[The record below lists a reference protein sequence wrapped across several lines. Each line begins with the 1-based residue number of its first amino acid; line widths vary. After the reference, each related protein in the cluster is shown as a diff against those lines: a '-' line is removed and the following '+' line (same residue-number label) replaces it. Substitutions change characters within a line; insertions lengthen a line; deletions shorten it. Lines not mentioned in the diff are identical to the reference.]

1 MKRGKTGQCMNYK
14 LTKENIREA
23 IYSNPRF
30 AFLKKVVEEIPME
43 TEQDQTVT
51 YCGAQLDLNN
61 PHENQSAL
69 STIKQYKQES
79 LLGKRK
85 SP

>member
-1 MKRGKTGQCMNYK
+1 MLVGRAVHHFIRDLTEKCAEVSMKRGKTGQCMNYK

-43 TEQDQTVT
+43 TEQD
-51 YCGAQLDLNN
+51 
-61 PHENQSAL
+61 
-69 STIKQYKQES
+69 
-79 LLGKRK
+79 
-85 SP
+85 